1 MGKICKYCNV
11 YDKNCTSDNYTEH
24 IIRHVNDE
32 GVLENYT
39 LDELKQ
45 LAEKLTND
53 KDENG
58 QIKDMRALMNVY
70 SIMSKYPTDNTTN
83 KVRPLNE
90 QIKEVFD
97 EYEQLD

>member
-1 MGKICKYCNV
+1 MGKICKYCNI
-11 YDKNCTSDNYTEH
+11 YDKDCTSDNYAEH
-24 IIRHVNDE
+24 IIRHVNNK
-32 GVLENYT
+32 GILENYT

-45 LAEKLTND
+45 LAEKLAED

-70 SIMSKYPTDNTTN
+70 SMINKYPTDNTTS
-83 KVRPLNE
+83 KVRPLDE
-90 QIKEVFD
+90 QIKEAFD